1 MLLQHTVDLSQSQT
15 DWLQC
20 VEGKSAQKTGIFKDQ
35 MSLRGTHGLITCLV
49 QSGKYPFSPSG
60 ATIVQNTVLEFRRQ
74 ICVHNSAFHYDRF
87 ILQDPTK
94 KDSKRHEL
102 NDSKQFW
109 MNSNGLS
116 WFFRHV
122 ETQLQSFQIIWSHLS
137 HEVTKLAILCTLLY
151 VMNNKMKLTWAEYT
165 GNITGTRRFG
175 CFITTKVYVLWE
187 WAGTLFN
194 WTEFQLILMKR
205 TF

>member
-1 MLLQHTVDLSQSQT
+1 MSNANLIKNYLVLKVICTVKNIKRHLLNETNGVCYCSHTVDLSQSQT

-94 KDSKRHEL
+94 KDSKRHDL
-102 NDSKQFW
+102 NDSKQF
-109 MNSNGLS
+109 
-116 WFFRHV
+116 
-122 ETQLQSFQIIWSHLS
+122 
-137 HEVTKLAILCTLLY
+137 
-151 VMNNKMKLTWAEYT
+151 
-165 GNITGTRRFG
+165 
-175 CFITTKVYVLWE
+175 
-187 WAGTLFN
+187 
-194 WTEFQLILMKR
+194 
-205 TF
+205 

>member
-35 MSLRGTHGLITCLV
+35 MSLRGTHGLITCLVQSGKYPFSPSGATIAQNAVLEFRWQICVEGKSAQKTGIFKDRMSLRGTHGLITCLV

-94 KDSKRHEL
+94 KDSKRHDL
-102 NDSKQFW
+102 NDSKQF
-109 MNSNGLS
+109 
-116 WFFRHV
+116 
-122 ETQLQSFQIIWSHLS
+122 
-137 HEVTKLAILCTLLY
+137 
-151 VMNNKMKLTWAEYT
+151 
-165 GNITGTRRFG
+165 
-175 CFITTKVYVLWE
+175 
-187 WAGTLFN
+187 
-194 WTEFQLILMKR
+194 
-205 TF
+205 